1 MFNSET
7 KVKVDG
13 KDYILRIIKN
23 VITNSYD
30 FYLYTLDGQV
40 FSSDFDI
47 SKIKIID
54 DVKNFVEDNIDN
66 FEKLES
72 ISEMLG
78 CALETEN
85 VKNYCSSVRDVC
97 ANDYILDSNLS
108 ENNSTYCKSLL
119 DVIKYVND
127 NNKDL
132 KELFDNIYDKANKV
146 NLFNISIKDLI
157 SKTNILKE
165 KEALL
170 ESKKKYYD
178 TFKDETSLSTISILE
193 GDILLINATILGLK
207 RIIINQSKDIL

>member
-7 KVKVDG
+7 KVKVEG

-85 VKNYCSSVRDVC
+85 VKYYCRSVRDVC

>member
-13 KDYILRIIKN
+13 KDYVLRIIKN

-78 CALETEN
+78 CVLETEN
-85 VKNYCSSVRDVC
+85 VKNYCSSVRDAC

-178 TFKDETSLSTISILE
+178 AFKDETSLSTISILE
-193 GDILLINATILGLK
+193 GDILLINASILGLK
-207 RIIINQSKDIL
+207 RMIINQSKDIL